1 MKKFVCLPYGR
12 MITYCIL
19 SVFVSGILASCKT
32 PEEAKKRMI
41 LFDKN
46 PAFLFEKLHAGDFQF
61 SWLTAKY
68 SAEVEM
74 DGKNNSFK
82 ASLRAKKD
90 SVIWISIMPA
100 LGIEAAR
107 VKITTDSVFF
117 INRLNS
123 TYFKGDFQ
131 YINKLINTETDFKMF
146 QALLFGIH
154 YTEFNEAEFKSAVDN
169 GRYLLSNLRKR
180 KLKRTIQRNDSLN
193 LEAQSIW
200 LEPENFKICK
210 YRFNDFNTLR
220 ELEVNYGNFNLVGD
234 KLFPFNLVIGLDGD
248 KKASIKINY
257 SKVVQD
263 GPQSFPFTIP
273 EKYEQIY

>member
-1 MKKFVCLPYGR
+1 MKKFVGLPFGRLVSFCL
-12 MITYCIL
+12 L
-19 SVFVSGILASCKT
+19 SVFVLGILASCKT
-32 PEEAKKRMI
+32 PEEAKKRVI

-46 PAFLFEKLHAGDFQF
+46 PSFLFEKLHANDFQF
-61 SWLTAKY
+61 IWLTAKY
-68 SAEVEM
+68 NADIEM

-90 SVIWISIMPA
+90 SIIWISIMPA

-107 VKITTDSVFF
+107 VKITIDSVFF

-131 YINKLINTETDFKMF
+131 YINKLINTETDFKMI

-154 YTEFNEAEFKSAVDN
+154 YTEFNETDFKSAVDN
-169 GRYLLSNLRKR
+169 GKYLLSNLRKR

-193 LEAQSIW
+193 LAAQSIW
-200 LEPENFKICK
+200 LEPENYKICK

-220 ELEVNYGNFNLVGD
+220 ELEVCYSDFNLVGE
-234 KLFPFNLVIGLDGD
+234 KLFPFNLAILLHGD

-257 SKVVQD
+257 SKVIQD
-263 GPQSFPFTIP
+263 DPQSFPFTIP
-273 EKYEQIY
+273 EKYEQIF